1 MELLRS
7 LFYFISYQFLFC
19 FSFFYRHHLYFFKH
33 FIPTE
38 FIGTNISLDHRKG
51 KVRSM

>member
-19 FSFFYRHHLYFFKH
+19 FLFFYRHHLYFFIH

-38 FIGTNISLDHRKG
+38 FIGTNISLDNRKG